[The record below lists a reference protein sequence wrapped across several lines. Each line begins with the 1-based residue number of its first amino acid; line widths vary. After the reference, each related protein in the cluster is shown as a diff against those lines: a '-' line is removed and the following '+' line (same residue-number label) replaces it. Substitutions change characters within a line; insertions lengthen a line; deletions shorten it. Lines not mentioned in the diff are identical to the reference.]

1 MPYYISDIKPASDRK
16 FRLRYRKLRDY
27 EITVFDTFEW
37 QLVRSGR
44 AVWSDGKDKFL
55 FDKETDTKAGYA
67 GRYLFEKLR
76 IPVTEHSFDAGGIK
90 GRLYAVGSSYII
102 YTEEPQEDF
111 AFHYCAEE
119 LKGFGQAVACAA
131 ARCGD
136 PMLNYTTRV
145 QCPADSDAILWESM
159 QRVHSDLINIM
170 RLNTDGILKGYDAEF
185 LHDFRVSVRRSR
197 SAMSMLKGVY
207 SEDREMRFRQFFK
220 SLGEYTGRARD
231 MDVYLEELEGYEDIL
246 PDDMK
251 QSLEPLKSHF
261 RAERDKSYELLQNF
275 LTSEEYNNSLAEW
288 ERLINSRAEIGRRGF
303 VNTSKAAAK
312 ALAKIFGR
320 VELMTGGVDGESE
333 DAQIHSVRIA
343 FKKLRYCIEFFGL
356 FIKEQN
362 TADVLTRLR
371 SLQDSLGRYNDL
383 SVQCGHMQERLNSE
397 TDPKLLAACGYIMAV
412 LAMKKAQERE
422 QAVELIRIFRK
433 GKKRVKKS
441 LGI

>member
-1 MPYYISDIKPASDRK
+1 
-16 FRLRYRKLRDY
+16 
-27 EITVFDTFEW
+27 
-37 QLVRSGR
+37 
-44 AVWSDGKDKFL
+44 
-55 FDKETDTKAGYA
+55 
-67 GRYLFEKLR
+67 
-76 IPVTEHSFDAGGIK
+76 
-90 GRLYAVGSSYII
+90 SSYII
-102 YTEEPQEDF
+102 YTEEPQDDF

-119 LKGFGQAVACAA
+119 LKGLGQAVACAA
-131 ARCGD
+131 AKCGD
-136 PMLNYTTRV
+136 TMLNYTTRV
-145 QCPADSDAILWESM
+145 QCPADSDAVLWESM

-170 RLNTDGILKGYDAEF
+170 RLNTEGILKGYDAEF
-185 LHDFRVSVRRSR
+185 LHDFRVSVRRTR

-251 QSLEPLKSHF
+251 QSFEPLKSHF